1 MVLQERRVESTAAGP
16 CSDCG
21 TFVERRAES
30 IDGFTHSTVQLC
42 ASCWNA
48 YRQRQVFSSG
58 CCG

>member
-1 MVLQERRVESTAAGP
+1 MIVQEHRSSSVTTGP

-21 TFVERRAES
+21 LVVEQRVES
-30 IDGFTHSTVQLC
+30 IDSLTHSTVQLC

-48 YRQRQVFSSG
+48 YRQRQVFSGG

>member
-1 MVLQERRVESTAAGP
+1 MVLQESRVESAVAGP

-21 TFVERRAES
+21 QFVERRAES

-42 ASCWNA
+42 AACWNA
-48 YRQRQVFSSG
+48 YRQRQVFAGG

>member
-1 MVLQERRVESTAAGP
+1 MLVQERRSEYTVSGP

-21 TFVERRAES
+21 AFVERRMECL
-30 IDGFTHSTVQLC
+30 DHFTHSTVALC

-48 YRQRQVFSSG
+48 YRQRQVFAGG